1 MQFNTCIAR
10 LMEFTNALSKYMNEE
25 VKNASFL
32 KECILDFIRLI
43 ASFAPHFAEEEWE
56 LCGMTSSVFNEKWP
70 EFDTN
75 ALVKDEIEIAVQIN
89 GKVKARINIASGL
102 SEDDIKASVLN
113 SEDVK
118 KHTEG
123 KNILKVIV
131 IKGKLVNIV
140 VK

>member
-1 MQFNTCIAR
+1 
-10 LMEFTNALSKYMNEE
+10 
-25 VKNASFL
+25 
-32 KECILDFIRLI
+32 
-43 ASFAPHFAEEEWE
+43 
-56 LCGMTSSVFNEKWP
+56 MTSSVFNEKWP